1 MRTMHEKLHIIL
13 FEEGDTW
20 AAQCLEHDIAA
31 QGKTMEEAAECLAFT
46 IVAELEMRDGDLSEI
61 QPPPEEL
68 RELYQAGSEVPGSVE
83 NDPRKFGRSL
93 WSQLPSVSMPEWR
106 VARA

>member
-1 MRTMHEKLHIIL
+1 MRTMQERLHILL

-31 QGKTMEEAAECLAFT
+31 QGKTMEQAAECLAFT

-61 QPPPEEL
+61 QPPPQEL
-68 RELYQAGSEVPGSVE
+68 RALYQEGAEVPASVE
-83 NDPRKFGRSL
+83 TDPRKFGRDLWGQIPSL
-93 WSQLPSVSMPEWR
+93 SMPEWR

>member
-1 MRTMHEKLHIIL
+1 MRAMHEKLHIIL

-46 IVAELEMRDGDLSEI
+46 IVAEFEMRDGDLSAI
-61 QPPPEEL
+61 QPPPQEL
-68 RELYQAGSEVPGSVE
+68 RELYQSGAEVPESVE
-83 NDPRKFGRSL
+83 DDPQKFGRSL
-93 WSQLPSVSMPEWR
+93 WGQLPNFSTPEWR

>member
-1 MRTMHEKLHIIL
+1 MRKMQKRLHILL

-31 QGKTMEEAAECLAFT
+31 QGRTMEEAAECLAFT

-61 QPPPEEL
+61 QPPPQEL
-68 RELYQAGSEVPGSVE
+68 RDLYQAGAEVPGSVE
-83 NDPRKFGRSL
+83 EDPQKFGRNL
-93 WSQLPSVSMPEWR
+93 WGQLPSFSMPEWR